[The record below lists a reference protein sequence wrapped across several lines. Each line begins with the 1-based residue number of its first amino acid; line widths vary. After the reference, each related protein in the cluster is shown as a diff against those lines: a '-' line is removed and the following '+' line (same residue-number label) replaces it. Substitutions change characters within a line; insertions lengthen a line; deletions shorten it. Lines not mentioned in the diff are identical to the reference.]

1 MFLFIH
7 PICTVHLLPNY
18 VNYLNINAM
27 ATFQERGKKGVG
39 LKTLYEVYE
48 LPESV
53 LLVRME

>member
-1 MFLFIH
+1 MNKRMFLFIH

-48 LPESV
+48 LPESI
-53 LLVRME
+53 